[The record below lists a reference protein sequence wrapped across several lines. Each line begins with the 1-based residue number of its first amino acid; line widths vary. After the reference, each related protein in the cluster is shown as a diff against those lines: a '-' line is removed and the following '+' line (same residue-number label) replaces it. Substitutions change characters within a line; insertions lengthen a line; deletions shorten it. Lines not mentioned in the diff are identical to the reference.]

1 MKKEGLQ
8 TFACQPIP
16 IFFFLMV
23 AGASVSGCGIGI
35 ESAGGKNK
43 ITSFKIIS
51 KLFLCI
57 LSELKW
63 LWYSFSSDFLPAGDL
78 NVKFGSE
85 RFQLY
90 CTLDISHK
98 FYSELGLR
106 SDSLFIEQ
114 RSPAKKAQ
122 SNHLHQ
128 NKNIDNE
135 IDEYQTNILNS
146 EIVNETTI
154 VAWYDP
160 SVVTSDLLG
169 CGLKKE
175 NESPSG
181 SYAIC
186 HKQINVGCKY
196 NFSFNEIDQVPLV
209 ISNETSAYMI

>member
-1 MKKEGLQ
+1 MKKEVFQ
-8 TFACQPIP
+8 TFPCQPIP

-23 AGASVSGCGIGI
+23 AGASVGGCGIGI
-35 ESAGGKNK
+35 ESAGGKYK
-43 ITSFKIIS
+43 ITSFNIIS
-51 KLFLCI
+51 KLKACGSFI
-57 LSELKW
+57 SELKW

-186 HKQINVGCKY
+186 HKHINVGCKY
-196 NFSFNEIDQVPLV
+196 NFSSNEIDQVPYLL
-209 ISNETSAYMI
+209 EL

>member
-1 MKKEGLQ
+1 
-8 TFACQPIP
+8 
-16 IFFFLMV
+16 MV
-23 AGASVSGCGIGI
+23 AGASVRGCGIGI
-35 ESAGGKNK
+35 ESAG
-43 ITSFKIIS
+43 
-51 KLFLCI
+51 
-57 LSELKW
+57 
-63 LWYSFSSDFLPAGDL
+63 DFLPAGDL

-114 RSPAKKAQ
+114 SSPAKKAQ
-122 SNHLHQ
+122 SNHLYQ
-128 NKNIDNE
+128 NKNVNSE

-160 SVVTSDLLG
+160 SVVTSDLLE

-186 HKQINVGCKY
+186 PKHIHVGY
-196 NFSFNEIDQVPLV
+196 PPLMPENFK
-209 ISNETSAYMI
+209 